1 MKTFKAEFLIFIF
14 SVSLILFSGC
24 GEKRTPISYELP
36 KKYVGW
42 VTIKYEKPGA
52 PPLEKIDDKYH
63 IKINESGY
71 AETSSKVEDG
81 VAEDEYF
88 WMDNGKK
95 VIVEQYSE
103 NNTSMIHSD
112 YYVTLGFQ
120 EFVKLDTLP
129 VGEQVTLPDGGKV
142 TRLDDKGGVKFK
154 SGRFLMYHFYVSAA
168 PEDLDLFQKEI
179 PPIPPEHEKW

>member
-1 MKTFKAEFLIFIF
+1 MKTFKAEFPIFIF
-14 SVSLILFSGC
+14 SVFIILFNGC
-24 GEKRTPISYELP
+24 EKKRTPISYELP
-36 KKYVGW
+36 KKYFGW

-52 PPLEKIDDKYH
+52 PPLEKIDGKYH
-63 IKINESGY
+63 IKINERGF

-95 VIVEQYSE
+95 VMVEQYSE

-112 YYVTLGFQ
+112 YYVTPGFQ

-142 TRLDDKGGVKFK
+142 TRLDDKGGVKFT

-168 PEDLDLFQKEI
+168 PEDLDLFKKEI

>member
-14 SVSLILFSGC
+14 SVSLILFNGC
-24 GEKRTPISYELP
+24 EKKRTPISYELP
-36 KKYVGW
+36 QKYVGW

-52 PPLEKIDDKYH
+52 PPLEKIDGKYH
-63 IKINESGY
+63 IKINENGI
-71 AETSSKVEDG
+71 AETSTKVEDG

-88 WMDNGKK
+88 RMDNGKK
-95 VIVEQYSE
+95 IIVVQYSE
-103 NNTSMIHSD
+103 NNTSMIHND

-168 PEDLDLFQKEI
+168 PKDLDLFKKEI
-179 PPIPPEHEKW
+179 PPIPPEQEKW